1 MTDVIYLAPLCQE
14 HERMWCEHDAPV
26 DCECIDGPHPW
37 IKYVAAP
44 QQPTQSDALREAV
57 EAERER
63 CAQIAENII
72 GANQYDT
79 MDTDCYQDTANRIAA
94 AIRNNS
100 PMPYGEAVAYLL
112 KHGKKWDQN

>member
-1 MTDVIYLAPLCQE
+1 MTNDKDSAVTQADV
-14 HERMWCEHDAPV
+14 DAYWDMM
-26 DCECIDGPHPW
+26 DCDGHP
-37 IKYVAAP
+37 P
-44 QQPTQSDALREAV
+44 DASSEGFEPCMGMIAFADHRT
-57 EAERER
+57 AERER

-79 MDTDCYQDTANRIAA
+79 MDTDCYQDTADRIAA

-112 KHGKKWDQN
+112 KHGKKWEQLK